1 MLRWPLR
8 IGAGILALAVG
19 YLGVTFVQVFQA
31 SRREGAK
38 RAQAIVVFGAAQYNG
53 TPSPVL
59 RARLDHAAKLY
70 ERGYADRLVVTGGRV
85 PEDRFSEAAASARYL
100 RSKGVPDSSILREVQ
115 GRTSWESLASA
126 ARFLKQ
132 RGVTDVVLV
141 SDGFH
146 AARIGAMASELG
158 LKAHTSP
165 TTTSPITGT
174 ETLPYLG
181 KETLAVAAGRV
192 VGFRRVS
199 SVSHH
204 AATASLVP
212 RRSGVV

>member
-1 MLRWPLR
+1 MRWPLR
-8 IGAGILALAVG
+8 IGAGVLVLAIS
-19 YLGVTFVQVFQA
+19 YLGITFVQVLQA
-31 SRREGAK
+31 SRRDDVE

-53 TPSPVL
+53 APSPVL

-70 ERGYADRLVVTGGRV
+70 QRGYANRVVVTGGRL
-85 PEDRFSEAAASARYL
+85 PEDRFSEAGASARYL
-100 RSKGVPDSSILREVQ
+100 RNKGVPDSSILREVQ

-146 AARIGAMASELG
+146 SARIGAMASELG
-158 LKAHTSP
+158 LEAHTSP

-181 KETLAVAAGRV
+181 KETVAVAMGRV
-192 VGFRRVS
+192 FGFRRVS
-199 SVSHH
+199 SVSHNL
-204 AATASLVP
+204 AS
-212 RRSGVV
+212 G

>member
-8 IGAGILALAVG
+8 LGAGILLLVVA
-19 YLGVTFVQVFQA
+19 YLGVTFVQVVQA
-31 SRREGAK
+31 SRSDDAE

-70 ERGYADRLVVTGGRV
+70 ERGYADRLVVTGGRL
-85 PEDRFSEAAASARYL
+85 PEDRFSEAGASARYL

-115 GRTSWESLASA
+115 GRTSWESLAST
-126 ARFLKQ
+126 ARILKK
-132 RGVTDVVLV
+132 RGLTDVVLV

-146 AARIGAMASELG
+146 SARIGAMASELG

-165 TTTSPITGT
+165 TTTSPITGV

-181 KETLAVAAGRV
+181 KETMAVAAGRV
-192 VGFRRVS
+192 LGFRRVS
-199 SVSHH
+199 SVSHNV
-204 AATASLVP
+204 AS
-212 RRSGVV
+212 G

>member
-1 MLRWPLR
+1 MLRWPFR
-8 IGAGILALAVG
+8 IGVAVLVLVVG

-31 SRREGAK
+31 SRNDGAE

-70 ERGYADRLVVTGGRV
+70 ERGYADRVVVTGGRL
-85 PEDRFSEAAASARYL
+85 PDDRFSEAGASARYL

-115 GRTSWESLASA
+115 GRTSWESLASS

-132 RGVTDVVLV
+132 RGVTEVVLV

-146 AARIGAMASELG
+146 SARIGAMASELG

-181 KETLAVAAGRV
+181 KETVAVAAGRV
-192 VGFRRVS
+192 FGFRRVA
-199 SVSHH
+199 SVGHNL
-204 AATASLVP
+204 AS
-212 RRSGVV
+212 G

>member
-8 IGAGILALAVG
+8 IGAGVALLVAA
-19 YLGVTFVQVFQA
+19 YLGVTFVQVVQA
-31 SRREGAK
+31 SRSDDAE

-70 ERGYADRLVVTGGRV
+70 ERGYADRLVVTGGRL
-85 PEDRFSEAAASARYL
+85 PEDRFSEAGASARYL

-115 GRTSWESLASA
+115 GRTSWESLAST
-126 ARFLKQ
+126 ARILKQ
-132 RGVTDVVLV
+132 RGLTDVVLV

-146 AARIGAMASELG
+146 SARIGAMASELG
-158 LKAHTSP
+158 LNAHTSP
-165 TTTSPITGT
+165 TTTSPITGA

-181 KETLAVAAGRV
+181 KETVAVAAGRV
-192 VGFRRVS
+192 LGFRRVS
-199 SVSHH
+199 SVSHNV
-204 AATASLVP
+204 AS
-212 RRSGVV
+212 G

>member
-8 IGAGILALAVG
+8 IGAGVLTLAVF
-19 YLGVTFVQVFQA
+19 YLGITFVQVFQA
-31 SRREGAK
+31 SRRDDAE

-59 RARLDHAAKLY
+59 RARLDHAVKLY
-70 ERGYADRLVVTGGRV
+70 EQGYADRLVVTGGRL
-85 PEDRFSEAAASARYL
+85 PDDRFSEAGASARYL

-132 RGVTDVVLV
+132 RGMTDVVLV

-146 AARIGAMASELG
+146 SARIEAMASELG

-165 TTTSPITGT
+165 TTTSPITGA
-174 ETLPYLG
+174 EKLPYLG
-181 KETLAVAAGRV
+181 KEAVAVAAGRV
-192 VGFRRVS
+192 FGFRRVS
-199 SVSHH
+199 SVGHNV
-204 AATASLVP
+204 AS
-212 RRSGVV
+212 G

>member
-1 MLRWPLR
+1 VLRWPLR
-8 IGAGILALAVG
+8 IGAGVALLVAA
-19 YLGVTFVQVFQA
+19 YLGVTFVQVVQA
-31 SRREGAK
+31 SRSDDAE

-70 ERGYADRLVVTGGRV
+70 ERGYADRVVVTGGRL
-85 PEDRFSEAAASARYL
+85 PEDRFSEAGASARYL

-115 GRTSWESLASA
+115 GRTSWESLAST
-126 ARFLKQ
+126 ARILRR
-132 RGVTDVVLV
+132 RGLTDVVLV

-146 AARIGAMASELG
+146 SARIGAMASELG

-165 TTTSPITGT
+165 TTTSPITGA

-181 KETLAVAAGRV
+181 KETVAVAAGRV
-192 VGFRRVS
+192 LGFRRVS
-199 SVSHH
+199 SVSHNV
-204 AATASLVP
+204 AS
-212 RRSGVV
+212 G

>member
-8 IGAGILALAVG
+8 LGTAILAAGLL

-31 SRREGAK
+31 SRRDEAR

-59 RARLDHAAKLY
+59 RARLDHAASLY
-70 ERGYADRLVVTGGRV
+70 KKGYARRVVVTGGRH
-85 PEDRFSEAAASARYL
+85 PDDRFSEATASARYL
-100 RSKGVPDSSILREVQ
+100 RSKGLPDSSILREVR
-115 GRTSWESLASA
+115 GRTSWESLAA
-126 ARFLKQ
+126 ASRFLKQ
-132 RGVTDVVLV
+132 RGVNEVVLV

-146 AARIGAMASELG
+146 AARITAMASELG
-158 LKAHTSP
+158 LEAHPSP
-165 TTTSPITGT
+165 APASPIAGTG
-174 ETLPYLG
+174 ELPYLG

-199 SVSHH
+199 DVSHNI
-204 AATASLVP
+204 AS
-212 RRSGVV
+212 G

>member
-8 IGAGILALAVG
+8 IGAGVALLVAA
-19 YLGVTFVQVFQA
+19 YLGVTFVQVVQA
-31 SRREGAK
+31 SRSDDAE

-70 ERGYADRLVVTGGRV
+70 ERGYADRVVVTGGRL
-85 PEDRFSEAAASARYL
+85 PEDRFSEAGASARYL

-115 GRTSWESLASA
+115 GRTSWESLAST
-126 ARFLKQ
+126 ARILKQ
-132 RGVTDVVLV
+132 RGLTDVVLV

-146 AARIGAMASELG
+146 SARIGAMASELG
-158 LKAHTSP
+158 LNAHTSP
-165 TTTSPITGT
+165 TTTSPITGA

-181 KETLAVAAGRV
+181 KETVAVAAGRV
-192 VGFRRVS
+192 FGFRRVS
-199 SVSHH
+199 NVSYNV
-204 AATASLVP
+204 AS
-212 RRSGVV
+212 G

>member
-8 IGAGILALAVG
+8 IGAGVVLLVIA
-19 YLGVTFVQVFQA
+19 YLGVTFVQVVQA
-31 SRREGAK
+31 SRSDDAE

-70 ERGYADRLVVTGGRV
+70 ERGYADRVVVTGGRL
-85 PEDRFSEAAASARYL
+85 PEDRFSEAGASARYL

-115 GRTSWESLASA
+115 GRTSWESLAST
-126 ARFLKQ
+126 ARILKQ
-132 RGVTDVVLV
+132 RGLTDVVLV

-146 AARIGAMASELG
+146 SARIGAMASELG
-158 LKAHTSP
+158 LNAHTSP
-165 TTTSPITGT
+165 TTTSPITGA

-181 KETLAVAAGRV
+181 KETVAVAAGRV
-192 VGFRRVS
+192 FGFRRVS
-199 SVSHH
+199 NVSYNV
-204 AATASLVP
+204 AS
-212 RRSGVV
+212 G

>member
-1 MLRWPLR
+1 MLRWPFR
-8 IGAGILALAVG
+8 IGAGAVALVMA

-31 SRREGAK
+31 SRRNEAR

-70 ERGYADRLVVTGGRV
+70 EQGYADRVVVTGGRL
-85 PEDRFSEAAASARYL
+85 PDDRFSEAAASARYL
-100 RSKGVPDSSILREVQ
+100 KGKGVPETSILREVQ
-115 GRTSWESLASA
+115 GRTSWESLAST

-132 RGVTDVVLV
+132 RGLTDVVLV

-146 AARIGAMASELG
+146 SARVGAMASELG
-158 LKAHTSP
+158 LEGHTSP
-165 TTTSPITGT
+165 TRTSPIRGT

-199 SVSHH
+199 SVSH
-204 AATASLVP
+204 SLAN
-212 RRSGVV
+212 G

>member
-8 IGAGILALAVG
+8 IGAGVALLVAA
-19 YLGVTFVQVFQA
+19 YLGVTFVQVVQA
-31 SRREGAK
+31 SRSDDAE

-70 ERGYADRLVVTGGRV
+70 ERGYADRLVVTGGRL
-85 PEDRFSEAAASARYL
+85 PEDRFSEAGASARYL

-115 GRTSWESLASA
+115 GRTSWESLAST
-126 ARFLKQ
+126 ARILRR
-132 RGVTDVVLV
+132 RGLTDVVLV

-146 AARIGAMASELG
+146 SARIGAMASELG

-165 TTTSPITGT
+165 TTTSPITGA

-181 KETLAVAAGRV
+181 KETVAVAAGRV
-192 VGFRRVS
+192 LGFRRVS
-199 SVSHH
+199 SVSHNV
-204 AATASLVP
+204 AS
-212 RRSGVV
+212 G

>member
-1 MLRWPLR
+1 MLRWPSR
-8 IGAGILALAVG
+8 IGAGALLLVIA

-31 SRREGAK
+31 SRRDDVE
-38 RAQAIVVFGAAQYNG
+38 RVQAIVVFGAAQYNG

-59 RARLDHAAKLY
+59 RARLDHAAKLF
-70 ERGYADRLVVTGGRV
+70 ERGYADRLVVTGGRL
-85 PEDRFSEAAASARYL
+85 PEDRFSEAGASARYL

-126 ARFLKQ
+126 ARLLKR
-132 RGVTDVVLV
+132 RGMTDVVLV

-146 AARIGAMASELG
+146 AARIEAMASELG
-158 LKAHTSP
+158 LEAHTSP

-192 VGFRRVS
+192 LGFRRVS
-199 SVSHH
+199 SVGHSL
-204 AATASLVP
+204 ASD
-212 RRSGVV
+212 

>member
-8 IGAGILALAVG
+8 TAAVGLALVIG
-19 YLGVTFVQVFQA
+19 YLGVTFVQVLLA
-31 SRREGAK
+31 SRRNEAT

-59 RARLDHAAKLY
+59 QARLDHAAKLY
-70 ERGYADRLVVTGGRV
+70 EQGYADRVVVTGGRL
-85 PEDRFSEAAASARYL
+85 PEDRFSEASASARYL
-100 RSKGVPDSSILREVQ
+100 SGRGVPDSSILREVQ

-132 RGVTDVVLV
+132 RGFTDVVLV

-146 AARIGAMASELG
+146 SARIGAMASELG
-158 LKAHTSP
+158 LEGHTSP
-165 TTTSPITGT
+165 TTTSPIRGT

-199 SVSHH
+199 KVGHSL
-204 AATASLVP
+204 AS
-212 RRSGVV
+212 G